1 MQTLQ
6 LFSPIKELNGVL
18 LVQAKPNQNG
28 NKPKVVR
35 NGCKIHN
42 EFGIYIAREGDE
54 IYLRIPGDLKYN
66 CVVLTVCESGSLSL
80 TPDIRQY
87 LVDNTTSTLEN
98 LSDIG
103 KCESL
108 HFIAKAYLVQ
118 PEFTKAFIE
127 YHYYPSTNDLMSLR
141 RALYTALRKA
151 NLAHTVYDDGTVG
164 VKENTKDEIDWSTVV
179 AWAKPVSE

>member
-66 CVVLTVCESGSLSL
+66 CTILTVCESGSLSL

-103 KCESL
+103 RCESL

-118 PEFTKAFIE
+118 RVITADYINRLACSGALPEDI
-127 YHYYPSTNDLMSLR
+127 MSIR
-141 RALYTALRKA
+141 RLLYTELRA
-151 NLAHTVYDDGTVG
+151 
-164 VKENTKDEIDWSTVV
+164 KEQAQTIYED
-179 AWAKPVSE
+179 